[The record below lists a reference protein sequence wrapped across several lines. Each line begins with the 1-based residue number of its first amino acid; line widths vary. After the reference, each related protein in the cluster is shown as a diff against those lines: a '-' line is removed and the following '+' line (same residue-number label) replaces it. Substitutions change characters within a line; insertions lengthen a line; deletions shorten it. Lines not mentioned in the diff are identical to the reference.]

1 MRRYLLDTGP
11 LAALLLARPALV
23 SLITPWMMQHEAATS
38 ILMYAEVTEYLR
50 SLSNPS
56 QRQRALRTLLGEVY
70 PYYLTYPMLERY
82 ADLRRQMRTPR
93 GPGLIGDIDTLVAA
107 TALERD
113 LTVVTMDED
122 YRRVPG
128 LKVLLLPKRQHP

>member
-128 LKVLLLPKRQHP
+128 LKVLLLPKR